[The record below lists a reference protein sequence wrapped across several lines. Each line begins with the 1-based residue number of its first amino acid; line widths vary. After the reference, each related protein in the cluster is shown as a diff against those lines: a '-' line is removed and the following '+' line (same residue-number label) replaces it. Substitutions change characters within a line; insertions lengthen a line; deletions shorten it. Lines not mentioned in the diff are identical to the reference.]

1 MNFLRKVAFSGLF
14 NVFLCLSWS
23 VSAHGQAVQ
32 TITVKGESW
41 FEGRAGPI
49 DKDRAIKDALVR
61 AMEQAVG
68 TMISSEAR
76 VQKFQL
82 LNDEIYTKTEEYVQ
96 DYKVIGEKQRTNVYE
111 VAIEATVATGPIKK
125 RLDALGLLRQEV
137 GKPRVVILVTE
148 QNIGERD
155 YSYSWGHH
163 QGEQADLTIAEN
175 TIMDHFRE
183 KGFEFVDRNPKLKD
197 IKVTPA
203 FQLEE
208 LNDPAAIALGKEVD
222 AEVVVVG
229 KALTE
234 HMGNIAGTSMKS
246 VQANISLRA
255 IQTDNGRVL
264 SSGAEH
270 AAAIHIDEMTAGAV
284 ALKKASAK
292 ISEKMIDDIIKNF
305 QKRDQEIKP

>member
-1 MNFLRKVAFSGLF
+1 LKFLRKEAFNGLF
-14 NVFLCLSWS
+14 LTFLCLSWS
-23 VSAHGQAVQ
+23 IGAYGQEVQ

-41 FEGRAGPI
+41 FEGSDGLI
-49 DKDRAIKDALVR
+49 GKDRAIKDAVVR
-61 AMEQAVG
+61 ALEQVVEA
-68 TMISSEAR
+68 MISSETR
-76 VQKFQL
+76 VQNFQL

-96 DYKVIGEKQRTNVYE
+96 DYKIIVENQRTNVYE
-111 VAIEATVATGPIKK
+111 VTIQATVATGPIKK
-125 RLDALGLLRQEV
+125 KLDALGLFRQEV
-137 GKPRVVILVTE
+137 GKPRVMILVAE
-148 QNIGERD
+148 QNNGKQD

-163 QGEQADLTIAEN
+163 QGEQADLAIAEN

-183 KGFEFVDRNPKLKD
+183 QGFEFVDHNPKLKD
-197 IKVTPA
+197 IKSTPA

-229 KALTE
+229 KAVAEYT
-234 HMGNIAGTSMKS
+234 GNIAGTSMKS
-246 VQANISLRA
+246 VQANISLKA

-270 AAAIHIDEMTAGAV
+270 AAAVHIDEVTAGAE

-305 QKRDQEIKP
+305 QKKDQEIKP